1 MIHKIARWPN
11 RCRANVVRM
20 NEAVTNPTDEQLIA
34 EHAQGRTDRFEL
46 LVERYTQELYH
57 FLVRFTGGT
66 ATAEDVVQE
75 TFLQIHLSAGSF
87 DTSRRFKPWLF
98 TIAANKARDIMRG
111 RARRPEV
118 PLDATVDEDPD
129 RGQRFLDFLSSTDA
143 EPDRPLERV
152 EQEHVV
158 RRTVQELPE
167 HLRETLILAY
177 YHKFPY
183 KDMAEVLD
191 IPLGTV
197 KSRLHAA
204 VAAFSEAYRQA
215 TRPETV
221 SE

>member
-1 MIHKIARWPN
+1 MIHKIARRPN
-11 RCRANVVRM
+11 RRRPNVVRM

-34 EHAQGRTDRFEL
+34 DYAQGRTDGFEV

-75 TFLQIHLSAGSF
+75 TFLQIHLSADSF

-118 PLDATVDEDPD
+118 PLDATVDEDQD

-143 EPDRPLERV
+143 EPDRPLERA
-152 EQEHVV
+152 EREHVV

-183 KDMAEVLD
+183 KDMAEILG